1 MKLSILIYSDKDLNI
16 LTPTLARFLCIMVR
30 YKVLYDMA
38 EWSEWYQFSS
48 LTENVDLATQLMKFN
63 FLIFSQN
70 MLMFCLLHFG

>member
-1 MKLSILIYSDKDLNI
+1 
-16 LTPTLARFLCIMVR
+16 
-30 YKVLYDMA
+30 MA
-38 EWSEWYQFSS
+38 ESSEWYQFSS